1 MNKNRASSLCA
12 GGLGFKGSYLSD
24 WSRSQLGTTACGNA
38 AAQQSHCSQPHL
50 QGALSRTVPGG
61 CGRLSSGCWKEALFL
76 LEGIEK
82 MKDFLHLF
90 VFNLLFK
97 ATRLQDNPN
106 CNCKKSNKNHIF
118 LDSVC
123 FRLEGRAISPFKHKL
138 P

>member
-1 MNKNRASSLCA
+1 
-12 GGLGFKGSYLSD
+12 
-24 WSRSQLGTTACGNA
+24 
-38 AAQQSHCSQPHL
+38 
-50 QGALSRTVPGG
+50 
-61 CGRLSSGCWKEALFL
+61 
-76 LEGIEK
+76 

-106 CNCKKSNKNHIF
+106 CNCKKSNKSHIF

>member
-1 MNKNRASSLCA
+1 
-12 GGLGFKGSYLSD
+12 
-24 WSRSQLGTTACGNA
+24 
-38 AAQQSHCSQPHL
+38 
-50 QGALSRTVPGG
+50 
-61 CGRLSSGCWKEALFL
+61 
-76 LEGIEK
+76 
-82 MKDFLHLF
+82 MKDFLCLF

-106 CNCKKSNKNHIF
+106 FNCKKSNKNHIF